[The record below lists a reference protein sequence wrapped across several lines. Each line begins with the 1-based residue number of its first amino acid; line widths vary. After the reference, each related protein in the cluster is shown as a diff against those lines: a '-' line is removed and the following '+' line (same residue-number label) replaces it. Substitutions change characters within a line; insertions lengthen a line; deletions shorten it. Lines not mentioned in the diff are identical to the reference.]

1 MQKKPNK
8 LTEGSILKSLLSLS
22 LPVIFVNILQTMY
35 QLTDTFWVG
44 RLGTDAVAAVS
55 ISFPIIFLIISLGI
69 GLGIAGTILVAQYA
83 GKQDQETID
92 YTSSQTI
99 LMVSLVSLVL
109 GALGYFLSPA
119 MTMLMTDD
127 PNVIGPATSYME
139 ISFIGLIFM
148 FTYMIFQSLL
158 RGVGNVKTPMY
169 IVFGT
174 VMLNLVLDPLLIF
187 GYGPIPA
194 MGVTGAA
201 ISTIGTQAVASI
213 IGIALLASGKYGI
226 KIRLSHFK
234 PDYPLI
240 YKMFKIGFPSSV
252 EQSTRA
258 LGLTVM
264 TLLVTTF
271 GTLTV
276 AAYGIGTR
284 ILMFVIIPAMGLS
297 MATSTL
303 VGQNIGAGKIDRAEK
318 IAMLSTKLA
327 FFILSA
333 VGILTFI
340 FANQIVGVFIPGEAA
355 TIESGAYFLRIMSLT
370 FGFIGMQLTLNG
382 VFVGSGNTMIS
393 MILAIVSLWVLRFP
407 LGYVLAMHTSLAE
420 VGIWIAFPVSNI
432 VAALATLV
440 WFKKGTWKHKKI
452 TEEMKQIDDTRT
464 ETIIEEGGLG

>member
-1 MQKKPNK
+1 MQNKPNK
-8 LTEGSILKSLLSLS
+8 LTEGSILKSLITLA
-22 LPVIFVNILQTMY
+22 LPVIFVNILQTAY

-55 ISFPIIFLIISLGI
+55 ISFPIIFFIISLGI
-69 GLGIAGTILVAQYA
+69 GLGVAGTILVAQYA
-83 GKQDQETID
+83 GKQDQATVD
-92 YTSSQTI
+92 YTSSQTL
-99 LMVSLVSLVL
+99 LMVILVSIVL
-109 GALGYFLSPA
+109 GAIGYLLSPA
-119 MTMLMTDD
+119 MTKLMTDD
-127 PNVIGPATSYME
+127 PNVITPAISYME
-139 ISFIGLIFM
+139 ISFIGLVFM
-148 FTYMIFQSLL
+148 FTYMVFQSLL
-158 RGVGNVKTPMY
+158 RGVGNVRTPMY
-169 IVFGT
+169 IVLGT
-174 VMLNLVLDPLLIF
+174 VLLNLVLDPLLIF

-201 ISTIGTQAVASI
+201 ISTIATQAIASI
-213 IGIALLASGKYGI
+213 IGIGLLAGGKYGI
-226 KIRLSHFK
+226 KIKLKDFK

-240 YKMFKIGFPSSV
+240 YKMFKIGFPSSI

-258 LGLTVM
+258 LGLAVM
-264 TLLVTTF
+264 TLLVTSF

-303 VGQNIGAGKIDRAEK
+303 VGQNIGAGKIDRAER
-318 IAMLSTKLA
+318 IAMLSTKTA
-327 FFILSA
+327 FISLSI
-333 VGILTFI
+333 VGIITFI
-340 FANQIVGVFIPGEAA
+340 FAPQIVATFIPGEAA

-407 LGYVLAMHTSLAE
+407 LGYVLAMHTWLAE

-432 VAALATLV
+432 VAAIATLV
-440 WFKKGTWKHKKI
+440 WFKKGTWKDKKI
-452 TEEMKQIDDTRT
+452 TEEMKQIEDTRT

>member
-1 MQKKPNK
+1 MQNKSNK
-8 LTEGSILKSLLSLS
+8 LTEGSILKSLVSLS
-22 LPVIFVNILQTMY
+22 LPIIFINILQTAY

-55 ISFPIIFLIISLGI
+55 ISFPIIFFIISLGI

-83 GKQDQETID
+83 GMQDQKTVN
-92 YTSSQTI
+92 YTAAQTF
-99 LMVSLVSLVL
+99 LMVIIVSLFL
-109 GALGYFLSPA
+109 GFLGYFLSPY
-119 MTMLMTDD
+119 MTALMTDD
-127 PNVIGPATSYME
+127 ADVFGPADSYMK
-139 ISFIGLIFM
+139 ISFLGLVFM
-148 FTYMIFQSLL
+148 FTYMVFQSLL
-158 RGVGNVKTPMY
+158 RGVGNVRTPMY
-169 IVFGT
+169 VVLGT
-174 VMLNLVLDPLLIF
+174 VLLNLVLDPLLIF

-201 ISTIGTQAVASI
+201 ISTVATQGVASV
-213 IGIALLASGKYGI
+213 IGFALLAGGKYGLKI
-226 KIRLSHFK
+226 KLSDFK

-240 YKMFKIGFPSSV
+240 YKMFKIGFPSSI

-284 ILMFVIIPAMGLS
+284 VLMFVIIPAMGLS

-318 IAMLSTKLA
+318 IAILSTKTA
-327 FFILSA
+327 FIALTI
-333 VGILTFI
+333 VGAIVFI
-340 FANQIVGVFIPGEAA
+340 FAPQIVATFIPGEFA
-355 TIESGAYFLRIMSLT
+355 TIESGALFLRIMALT

-382 VFVGSGNTMIS
+382 VFVGSGNTIIS
-393 MILAIVSLWVLRFP
+393 MTLAIVSLWVLRFP
-407 LGYVLAMHTSLAE
+407 LGYVLAKHTEMAE
-420 VGIWIAFPVSNI
+420 IGIWIAFPVSNI
-432 VAALATLV
+432 AAALATWV
-440 WFKKGTWKHKKI
+440 WFKSGTWKQKKL
-452 TEEMKQIDDTRT
+452 TEEMKQVEETRT

>member
-1 MQKKPNK
+1 MQQKPNK
-8 LTEGSILKSLLSLS
+8 LTEGSILKSLISLA
-22 LPVIFVNILQTMY
+22 LPVIFVNILQTAY

-55 ISFPIIFLIISLGI
+55 ISFPIIFFIISLGI

-83 GKQDQETID
+83 GMQDQETVN
-92 YTSSQTI
+92 YTAAQTF
-99 LMVSLVSLVL
+99 LMVIIVSLFL
-109 GALGYFLSPA
+109 GFLGYFLSPY
-119 MTMLMTDD
+119 MTALMTDD
-127 PNVIGPATSYME
+127 ADVFGPADSYMK
-139 ISFIGLIFM
+139 ISFLGLVFM
-148 FTYMIFQSLL
+148 FTYMVFQSLL
-158 RGVGNVKTPMY
+158 RGVGNVRTPMY
-169 IVFGT
+169 VVLGT
-174 VMLNLVLDPLLIF
+174 VLLNLVLDPLLIF

-201 ISTIGTQAVASI
+201 ISTVATQGVASV
-213 IGIALLASGKYGI
+213 IGFALLAGGKYGLKI
-226 KIRLSHFK
+226 KLSDFK

-240 YKMFKIGFPSSV
+240 YKMFKIGFPSSI

-284 ILMFVIIPAMGLS
+284 VLMFVIIPAMGLS

-318 IAMLSTKLA
+318 IAILSTKTA
-327 FFILSA
+327 FIALTI
-333 VGILTFI
+333 VGAIVFI
-340 FANQIVGVFIPGEAA
+340 FAPQIVATFIPGEFA
-355 TIESGAYFLRIMSLT
+355 TIESGALFLRIMALT

-382 VFVGSGNTMIS
+382 VFVGSGNTIIS
-393 MILAIVSLWVLRFP
+393 MTLAIVSLWVLRFP
-407 LGYVLAMHTSLAE
+407 LGYVLAKHTEMAE
-420 VGIWIAFPVSNI
+420 IGIWIAFPVSNI
-432 VAALATLV
+432 AAALATWV
-440 WFKKGTWKHKKI
+440 WFKSGTWKQKKL
-452 TEEMKQIDDTRT
+452 TEEMKQVEETRT

>member
-1 MQKKPNK
+1 MQQKPNK
-8 LTEGSILKSLLSLS
+8 LTEGSILKSLISLA
-22 LPVIFVNILQTMY
+22 LPVIFVNILQTAY

-55 ISFPIIFLIISLGI
+55 ISFPIIFFIISLGI

-83 GKQDQETID
+83 GMQDQETVN
-92 YTSSQTI
+92 YTAAQTF
-99 LMVSLVSLVL
+99 LMVIIVSLFL
-109 GALGYFLSPA
+109 GFLGYFLSPY
-119 MTMLMTDD
+119 MTALMTDD
-127 PNVIGPATSYME
+127 ADVFGPADSYMK
-139 ISFIGLIFM
+139 ISFLGLVFM
-148 FTYMIFQSLL
+148 FTYMVFQSLL
-158 RGVGNVKTPMY
+158 RGVGNVRTPIY
-169 IVFGT
+169 VVLGT
-174 VMLNLVLDPLLIF
+174 VLLNLVLDPLLIF

-201 ISTIGTQAVASI
+201 ISTVATQGVASV
-213 IGIALLASGKYGI
+213 IGFALLAGGKYGLKI
-226 KIRLSHFK
+226 KLSDFK

-240 YKMFKIGFPSSV
+240 YKMFKIGFPSSI

-284 ILMFVIIPAMGLS
+284 VLMFVIIPAMGLS

-318 IAMLSTKLA
+318 IAILSTKTA
-327 FFILSA
+327 FIALTI
-333 VGILTFI
+333 VGAIVFI
-340 FANQIVGVFIPGEAA
+340 FAPQIVATFIPGEFA
-355 TIESGAYFLRIMSLT
+355 TIESGALFLRIMALT

-382 VFVGSGNTMIS
+382 VFVGSGNTIIS
-393 MILAIVSLWVLRFP
+393 MTLAIVSLWVLRFP
-407 LGYVLAMHTSLAE
+407 LGYVLAKHTEMAE
-420 VGIWIAFPVSNI
+420 IGIWIAFPVSNI
-432 VAALATLV
+432 AAALATWV
-440 WFKKGTWKHKKI
+440 WFKSGTWKQKKL
-452 TEEMKQIDDTRT
+452 TEEMKQVEETRT

>member
-22 LPVIFVNILQTMY
+22 LPVIFVNILQTAY

-83 GKQDQETID
+83 GKQDQAAVD
-92 YTSSQTI
+92 YTSAQT
-99 LMVSLVSLVL
+99 LMMVIFVSIPL
-109 GALGYFLSPA
+109 GIMGYFLSPY
-119 MTMLMTDD
+119 MTMLMTND
-127 PNVIGPATSYME
+127 PNVLGPATSYME
-139 ISFIGLIFM
+139 ISLLGLVFM
-148 FTYMIFQSLL
+148 FTYMVFQSLL

-169 IVFGT
+169 IVLGT
-174 VMLNLVLDPLLIF
+174 VLLNLVLDPLLIF
-187 GYGPIPA
+187 GYGPVPA

-201 ISTIGTQAVASI
+201 ISTIATQAIASI
-213 IGIALLASGKYGI
+213 IGIGLLASGKYGI
-226 KIRLSHFK
+226 RIKLKDFK

-240 YKMFKIGFPSSV
+240 IRMFKIGFPSSI

-303 VGQNIGAGKIDRAEK
+303 VGQNIGAGKIDRAER

-327 FFILSA
+327 FVSLSI

-340 FANQIVGVFIPGEAA
+340 FANQIVAVFIPGETA

-407 LGYVLAMHTSLAE
+407 LGYVLAMHTWLAE

-432 VAALATLV
+432 VAALATLI
-440 WFKKGTWKHKKI
+440 WFRKGTWKHKKI